1 MKKLWVTIF
10 SAGFLGL
17 ATYAV
22 ASPQSQSTSRPTAA
36 EPQPS
41 LQPVATGRER
51 IAPGK
56 QTVVIHRGSEN
67 VPLDNYFAE
76 LVIARMTDDKSDPEK
91 LMHKAVLLV
100 RGTKDRDEW
109 SVFLGRG
116 LLGPAREPPS
126 LIENSFRVQKVLSS
140 TVREQ
145 VSVQIDGSS
154 YSLKPGEVLLVL
166 G

>member
-1 MKKLWVTIF
+1 M
-10 SAGFLGL
+10 
-17 ATYAV
+17 
-22 ASPQSQSTSRPTAA
+22 
-36 EPQPS
+36 
-41 LQPVATGRER
+41 
-51 IAPGK
+51 
-56 QTVVIHRGSEN
+56 
-67 VPLDNYFAE
+67 PLDYFAE

-91 LMHKAVLLV
+91 LMHKTVLLV

-109 SVFLGRG
+109 SVFLGG
-116 LLGPAREPPS
+116 GALGPARESS